1 MTYVHRK
8 RFTRKPKDILL
19 RKPKDIL
26 LLALR
31 NLGVSKDLDEDGEH
45 LICTRKSYEA
55 MMDRIEGI
63 TESLAP
69 RKFGITRHGAIWKI
83 WRTV

>member
-1 MTYVHRK
+1 MVFKEERKESMTYVKRK
-8 RFTRKPKDILL
+8 RFT

-31 NLGVSKDLDEDGEH
+31 NLWIGEE

-55 MMDRIEGI
+55 MMDRIKQI
-63 TESLAP
+63 TESFTE
-69 RKFGITRHGAIWKI
+69 RRYGIIRHGAIWKI
-83 WRTV
+83 WRTA